1 MDRRCLLFSELEG
14 KYGDDTTVKEM
25 LEMIRSAQREDGYL
39 NIHFTVVD
47 EGAFSN
53 VRDLHAL

>member
-25 LEMIRSAQREDGYL
+25 VEMIRSAHEMTE
-39 NIHFTVVD
+39 I
-47 EGAFSN
+47 
-53 VRDLHAL
+53 